1 MSTLP
6 DRPRL
11 TPAVADTRRCVREL
25 FEREGISNQ
34 TVLVGLSGGA
44 DSLALL
50 AAVAFEAKKFSVE
63 AVSVIVDHGLQKD
76 SAEIAETA
84 KTISESLG
92 VGALV
97 KKVSVGSQGGVE
109 NAARDARFEAF
120 AETREELGAKYVALG
135 HNLNDQAESVLLGL
149 MRGSGP
155 RSIAGMSEVSDWAL
169 RPLLSLTREQLRQ
182 ACKDQ
187 GLQFWD
193 DPHNE
198 DPKFARVE
206 IRKLLADLETKGSG
220 GVIQSLS
227 RTAEQMQESEEIIVP
242 LIEDILNQIENNHA
256 VEVEILENL
265 SGAYRRRVIH
275 RLGQLNGSELA
286 RVHVLE
292 IEKLVTNWHGQKSL
306 NLPGIT
312 VSRVGN
318 HLHFD

>member
-50 AAVAFEAKKFSVE
+50 AAVAFEAKKFSIE

-76 SAEIAETA
+76 SAEIAETS

-92 VGALV
+92 VRALV
-97 KKVSVGSQGGVE
+97 KKVSVGSKGGVE

-169 RPLLSLTREQLRQ
+169 RPLLSLAREQLRQ

-206 IRKLLADLETKGSG
+206 IRRLLADLETKGSG

-227 RTAEQMQESEEIIVP
+227 RTAEQMQESEEIIAP
-242 LIEDILNQIENNHA
+242 LIDAILKKIENNQA
-256 VEVEILENL
+256 VEVQILENL
-265 SGAYRRRVIH
+265 NGAYRRRVIH

>member
-1 MSTLP
+1 MSALP

-25 FEREGISNQ
+25 FERESISNQ
-34 TVLVGLSGGA
+34 TVLVGFSGGA

-50 AAVAFEAKKFSVE
+50 AAVAFEAKKFSIE

-92 VGALV
+92 VRALV
-97 KKVSVGSQGGVE
+97 KKVTIGSQGGVE

-256 VEVEILENL
+256 VEVQILENL